1 MQILKALLRPFHFS
15 WSRGY
20 ATGLRR
26 RDRERHGSFTLR
38 KKVRQSRFL
47 AARTI
52 DPLDTLIHCDSA
64 ESGANRAD
72 QIEDQMEP
80 RRDPAKLSGFEHN
93 LLRQE
98 VFKIIKAKSFF
109 RERITLASGR
119 ESDFYFNMK
128 PSMFDPEGSWKISE
142 LLFDRLL
149 SEKFDYVGGLALGA
163 VPLVSN
169 LAAYSHYRN
178 QKIQGF
184 FVRDKVKEHGT
195 KLLIEGLAK
204 EENLAGA
211 KVVILDDV
219 VTTGGSALKAV
230 KAAQEAGAAVILVL
244 ALVDR
249 EEGGAETYSKANIR
263 YESIFK
269 ASEFLNS

>member
-1 MQILKALLRPFHFS
+1 
-15 WSRGY
+15 
-20 ATGLRR
+20 
-26 RDRERHGSFTLR
+26 
-38 KKVRQSRFL
+38 
-47 AARTI
+47 
-52 DPLDTLIHCDSA
+52 
-64 ESGANRAD
+64 
-72 QIEDQMEP
+72 MEP
-80 RRDPAKLSGFEHN
+80 RRDPANLSGFEHN

-109 RERITLASGR
+109 REHIILASGR

-128 PSMFDPEGSWKISE
+128 TSMFDPECAWKISE

-149 SEKFDYVGGLALGA
+149 GETFDYVGGLALGA
-163 VPLVSN
+163 VPLVGN

-178 QKIQGF
+178 QKMQGF
-184 FVRDKVKEHGT
+184 IVRDKVKDHGT

-204 EENLAGA
+204 SETLEGS

-230 KAAQEAGAAVILVL
+230 NAAKEAGADVILVL

-249 EEGGAETYSKANIR
+249 EEGAAETYSKANIR